1 MSYSIADGVENRVDV
16 HREIDQQ
23 VVRIGM
29 RFVQGTIKVCGHRGR
44 RQCRVPH
51 PKFIDIPSVVV
62 ASVSIASDMK
72 ADHLPEQV
80 VFVGSRV
87 PQGPIEVDGHS
98 FRHYIFG
105 KGPMVP
111 FALVLVGTGRLIDA
125 IVASLPPG
133 IPVNAAIGPRQVNV
147 YFALVTGV
155 HAFANRVVLRLE
167 FRRPAGPKLN
177 RHSVFNG
184 VDFLH
189 RDLDS
194 VVTIKM
200 HIAPSSSSLPRLL
213 GSRITHPIALPIG
226 RIIQLHQHLNDEVAG
241 AVPLQRSIQ
250 HKTSRSRGIR
260 HLARCGY
267 RPRVEVVKRIGLRP
281 VEVPLHRIPCIHQR
295 CHGRPFNAETRCA
308 VPPHGFQFFRCP
320 QPLHASAVTFPSE
333 FR

>member
-1 MSYSIADGVENRVDV
+1 
-16 HREIDQQ
+16 
-23 VVRIGM
+23 M
-29 RFVQGTIKVCGHRGR
+29 RFVQGTIKVCDHRGR

-51 PKFIDIPSVVV
+51 PKFIDVPSVVV
-62 ASVSIASDMK
+62 ASISIASDVK

-87 PQGPIEVDGHS
+87 PQGPVEVDGHG
-98 FRHYIFG
+98 FRHHVFG
-105 KGPMVP
+105 ECPVVP
-111 FALVLVGTGRLIDA
+111 FALVLVGTGRLINA
-125 IVASLPPG
+125 VVASLPPS

-147 YFALVTGV
+147 DFALVTGV
-155 HAFANRVVLRLE
+155 HAFANRVILRLE

-200 HIAPSSSSLPRLL
+200 YIAPSSSSLPRLL
-213 GSRITHPIALPIG
+213 GSRITHPIAFPIG
-226 RIIQLHQHLNDEVAG
+226 RIIQLHQHLNEEVAG

-250 HKTSRSRGIR
+250 HKTPRSRGIR

-267 RPRVEVVKRIGLRP
+267 RPRVEAVKRVGL
-281 VEVPLHRIPCIHQR
+281 
-295 CHGRPFNAETRCA
+295 
-308 VPPHGFQFFRCP
+308 
-320 QPLHASAVTFPSE
+320 
-333 FR
+333 